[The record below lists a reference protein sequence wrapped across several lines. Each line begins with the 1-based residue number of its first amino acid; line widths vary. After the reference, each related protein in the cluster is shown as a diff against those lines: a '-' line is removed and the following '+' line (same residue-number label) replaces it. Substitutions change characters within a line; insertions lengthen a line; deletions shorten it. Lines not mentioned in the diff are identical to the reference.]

1 MSNIKMTSTEILKVT
16 LSSTVHICFEGEEE
30 DPRQGNWQSH
40 CDNVIMLVP
49 TQGSSG
55 IHVDQ

>member
-1 MSNIKMTSTEILKVT
+1 MSNIKMTSTQILKVT
-16 LSSTVHICFEGEEE
+16 LSSTVHICFEGEE

-40 CDNVIMLVP
+40 SDNVIMLVP